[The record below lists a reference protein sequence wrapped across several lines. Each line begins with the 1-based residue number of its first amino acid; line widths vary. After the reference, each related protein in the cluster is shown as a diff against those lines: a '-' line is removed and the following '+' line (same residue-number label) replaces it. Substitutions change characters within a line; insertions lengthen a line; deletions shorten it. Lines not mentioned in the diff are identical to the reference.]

1 LKNVLNS
8 KEKRLVIDAVFVKEL
23 AKQAGA
29 DLCGI
34 APIQRFDGAPEG
46 FHPKNIFPDCQS
58 VIVLARRS
66 LASALESESVV
77 PYTKFNEVVTR
88 LIDELIFHYC
98 LVLEDHG
105 VRAVP
110 IPADDPYIHWNPD
123 TMEGRGI
130 LSLRHA
136 GMLAGLGVLG
146 RNTLLKNL
154 EWGNMIRLG
163 AVLVD
168 RLLEG
173 DPLAREPQC
182 PPNCS
187 ICLQACP
194 AGALNGLSVDQLKCR
209 SNTYTVNERGFHL
222 IQCHACRKMCP
233 DHLGKRN
240 QKKSG

>member
-1 LKNVLNS
+1 MT
-8 KEKRLVIDAVFVKEL
+8 DAAWVKEL
-23 AKQAGA
+23 AMQLGA

-34 APIQRFDGAPEG
+34 APVQRFDGAPAG
-46 FHPKNIFPDCQS
+46 FHPTELFPDCES

-66 LASALESESVV
+66 LASTLESESMV

-88 LIDELIFHYC
+88 LLDELIFHYC
-98 LVLEDHG
+98 LALEDRG
-105 VRAVP
+105 VRAVA
-110 IPADDPYIHWNPD
+110 IPVDDPYIHWNPD
-123 TMEGRGI
+123 IMEGRGI

-168 RLLEG
+168 RAFEG
-173 DPLAREPQC
+173 DPVAEEPAC

-187 ICLQACP
+187 ICLNACP
-194 AGALNGLSVDQLKCR
+194 AGALNGVSVNQMKCR
-209 SNTYTVNERGFHL
+209 LNTYHTTKRGFHL
-222 IQCHACRKMCP
+222 IECNTCRKVCP
-233 DHLGKRN
+233 DRLGQKRFGLKRDKN
-240 QKKSG
+240 